1 MRLAVLG
8 DPVEHSLSPAIHQ
21 AAFQA
26 EGIAGSYTA
35 RRVDAA
41 GLEQAFDEIRRGDL
55 DGANVTMPHKH
66 LAAELCDVL
75 APEAARTGAVNTLVR
90 VGSSIVGH
98 NTDVA
103 GVTTAWWWASL
114 PTDGPVLVLGAGGAA
129 AAALVALEQRA
140 LTLSARSQRRAAA
153 LLELIGVAAGVV
165 AWGEAVHGAVVV
177 NATPVGMHGE
187 PADAEVVAG
196 ASGWFEMAY
205 GSGST
210 PAVAACRDRGL
221 PVSEGPD
228 MLLAQALEAFRLWT
242 GRSPDAATLRA
253 AMMAAA
259 SHRRENAKPA
269 HA

>member
-1 MRLAVLG
+1 
-8 DPVEHSLSPAIHQ
+8 VEHSLSPAIHQ

-66 LAAELCDVL
+66 LAGELCDVL
-75 APEAARTGAVNTLVR
+75 APEAARTAAVNTLVR

-103 GVTTAWWWASL
+103 GVTAAWRWASL
-114 PTDGPVLVLGAGGAA
+114 PTSDPVLVLGAGGAA
-129 AAALVALEQRA
+129 AAALVALEQRI
-140 LTLSARSQRRAAA
+140 LTVSARSEARAAA
-153 LLELIGVAAGVV
+153 LLERIGVAGDVV
-165 AWGEAVHGAVVV
+165 AWGVAIPGAVVV

-205 GSGST
+205 GSGPT
-210 PAVAACRDRGL
+210 PAVAACRDRGV

-228 MLLAQALEAFRLWT
+228 MLLAQALESFRLWT
-242 GRSPDAATLRA
+242 GRTGDAATLRA

-259 SHRRENAKPA
+259 SDGPENAKPA

>member
-66 LAAELCDVL
+66 LAGELCDVL
-75 APEAARTGAVNTLVR
+75 APEAARTAAVNTLVR

-103 GVTTAWWWASL
+103 GVTAAWRWASL
-114 PTDGPVLVLGAGGAA
+114 PTSGPVLVLGAGGAA
-129 AAALVALEQRA
+129 AAALVALEQRI
-140 LTLSARSQRRAAA
+140 LTVSARSEVRAAA
-153 LLELIGVAAGVV
+153 LLDRIGVTGDVV
-165 AWGEAVHGAVVV
+165 AWGVAIPGAVVV

-205 GSGST
+205 GSGPT
-210 PAVAACRDRGL
+210 PAVAACRDRGV

-228 MLLAQALEAFRLWT
+228 MLLAQALESFRLWT
-242 GRSPDAATLRA
+242 GRTGDAATLRA

-259 SHRRENAKPA
+259 SDGPENAKPA